1 MVELMRIVMMGTGAY
16 AVPTFT
22 RLCESLHEVRALC
35 TRPARADSEKGKLT
49 IPRMRQLAAVE
60 GIPIIDPEDINT
72 QAARDK
78 VFEIQPDLLVVCDY
92 GQILAQETLS
102 LAKHGGLNLHASLLP
117 KYRGAAPINWAI
129 YHGEVSTGN
138 TVIHMN
144 VGIDAGPIVAQQEV
158 HIEPAET
165 SLELESRLAHE
176 GADLVLG
183 AINDLQRGNLQGREQ
198 DRAQMTRAP
207 KLKKSDGEIDWNRRA
222 EEIYNHIRAMV
233 PWPKTYTYWLR
244 EKEAPVRL
252 IIESAVVETE
262 DSNGHAGEVLEAEK
276 DRLLVD
282 TGQGIL
288 RLVQLQPA
296 GKRSLGV
303 GDFLRGYPISPGE
316 HLGATPNEI
325 Q

>member
-1 MVELMRIVMMGTGAY
+1 
-16 AVPTFT
+16 
-22 RLCESLHEVRALC
+22 
-35 TRPARADSEKGKLT
+35 
-49 IPRMRQLAAVE
+49 MRQLAAMQ
-60 GIPIIDPEDINT
+60 GIPVIDSEDINAQT
-72 QAARDK
+72 ARDAI
-78 VFEIQPDLLVVCDY
+78 FEIKPDLLVVCDY
-92 GQILAQETLS
+92 GQILAHETLS
-102 LAKHGGLNLHASLLP
+102 LAKYGGLNLHASLLP

-129 YHGEVSTGN
+129 YHGEVLTGN
-138 TVIHMN
+138 TVIRMN

-158 HIEPAET
+158 RIEPDET
-165 SLELESRLAHE
+165 SLELEQRLAQE
-176 GADLVLG
+176 GAALVLG
-183 AINDLQRGNLQGREQ
+183 AINDLQSDNLHGREQ

-207 KLKKSDGEIDWNRRA
+207 KLKKSDGEIDWSRCA

-244 EKEAPVRL
+244 EQGAPVRL
-252 IIESAVVETE
+252 IIESAVVETG
-262 DSNGHAGEVLEAEK
+262 DSHGPAGEVLEAEK

-303 GDFLRGYPISPGE
+303 GDFLRGYPISPGD
-316 HLGATPNEI
+316 HLGAARSEI